1 MEYVNKGKKIVESIY
16 NNYDEDSRLT
26 RTRHG
31 QLEYITTMHYI
42 EKYLKPNAKVLEV
55 GAGTGK
61 YSCELAKR
69 GYNVTAV
76 ELVESNLKV
85 LKKNAKGIKNIK
97 AYQGDALNLSR
108 FKDNSYDIVLVLGPM
123 YHLYSNKDQHQA
135 IDEALRVAKTGAVVM
150 FAFLPIAS
158 MIFGWGMEGNIKQ
171 AFKENFGKDYKV
183 LHKPSQGFTA
193 YEIDGFK
200 QLFKN
205 KACESLHMVS
215 ADSIMDSMEDR
226 KSFSMDDEDFKL
238 FTDYHLATCEK
249 TEMQGLSFHMLY
261 ICKKL

>member
-1 MEYVNKGKKIVESIY
+1 MAYINKSKKVVESIY

-42 EKYLKPNAKVLEV
+42 EKYLKPNAKILEV

-61 YSCELAKR
+61 YSLELAKR
-69 GYNVTAV
+69 GYSVTAV

-85 LKKNAKGIKNIK
+85 LKKNAKGVKTIK
-97 AYQGDALNLSR
+97 AYQGDALDLSR
-108 FKDNSYDIVLVLGPM
+108 FKDNSYDMVLVLGPM
-123 YHLYSNKDQHQA
+123 YHLYSKKDQVQA
-135 IDEALRVAKTGAVVM
+135 IDEALRVAKPGAVLM
-150 FAFLPIAS
+150 FAFLPVAS

-183 LHKPSQGFTA
+183 IHKASQGFTG

-200 QLFKN
+200 ELFKN
-205 KACESLHMVS
+205 KQVEDLHMVS
-215 ADSIMDSMEDR
+215 TDSIMDSMEDR
-226 KSFSMDDEDFKL
+226 KSFAMDDEDFKL
-238 FTDYHLATCEK
+238 FVDYHLATCEK
-249 TEMQGLSFHMLY
+249 REMQGLSFHMLY
-261 ICKKL
+261 ICKKQ